1 MELRQTAECPPAM
14 KAFTATA
21 LYIIL
26 FIFYVNTHNDYFGLS
41 TTIFFSSCC
50 DFESCFSL
58 MLFDAKTTKPSGC
71 LMSKFSIFIYFVV
84 IIIFITLFV
93 VVNLR
98 KDRKK

>member
-1 MELRQTAECPPAM
+1 
-14 KAFTATA
+14 
-21 LYIIL
+21 
-26 FIFYVNTHNDYFGLS
+26 
-41 TTIFFSSCC
+41 
-50 DFESCFSL
+50 

-84 IIIFITLFV
+84 IIIFIALFV